1 MTCFLNRLSVF
12 KKSLKYKRNYVKFT
26 ILGVK
31 MIGQHD
37 LLRSFR
43 DNCGFG
49 LVANIKN
56 KPSYQVLD
64 DAITALER
72 MMHRGAV
79 AADGKTG
86 DGSGL
91 LISMPEEFMR
101 GVAESNGVELSKQFG
116 IASIF
121 TKDVKLLDIFEET
134 CDNNDLKIVFRREV
148 PIDTN
153 ALGEQ
158 AMASLPKIMQ
168 FFIVPNSLMATN
180 RFDALLYLSRKECEH
195 KLMKERDFYIASMSS
210 KVVSYKGLVM
220 PTHIKEFYKD
230 FQDEKFK
237 ISFSLF
243 HQRFSTNTLPEWRLA
258 QPFRAVA
265 HNGEINSVEGNRI
278 NVEIKSESIKSE
290 VFTPEEIQRILPILQ
305 LNSSDSAS
313 ADNFFEFLIVNGM
326 DFFKAVRAIIPS
338 AWQNSPHMDPELR
351 AFYEYHSTV
360 FEAWDGPAA
369 FSVTDGR
376 YIGCVLDRNGLRPSK
391 YIITNDDNLLI
402 ASEYGVVDIKEE
414 DIKERGR
421 LQSGEMLGLDLKFG
435 KVLKSK
441 EIDDYLKSTNPY
453 MKWLNEHMVYLQEHV
468 EEQYSSSKDIDVDN
482 LIVRQRYFN
491 ITQEIV
497 EQVIE
502 PMIIEGK
509 EAVGSMGDDTPL
521 AAFSNKQRNFT
532 DFFKQKFAQ
541 VTNPPIDPIRE
552 KVVMSLNTGFGE
564 IHNILDEIPT
574 HAQRLKSISP
584 IITSEKLA
592 VLKSFGDNKSPRYQA
607 FYHNTTFSTAYKND
621 LQTSLSTLVETVI
634 HSVKNDGTR
643 IIILDD
649 GELSKENKV
658 IPMAMVV
665 GRLNSSLLKA
675 KIRHLV
681 SMICI
686 TGEVVDSHSA
696 AVLIGY
702 GASAIF
708 PNLLFTTVAHQ
719 LEKSKTMDM
728 ECSEAFKAVHTSIN
742 GGILKIMSKM
752 GIATI
757 ASYRNAGL
765 FDVMGLSHEISK
777 DCFETSHNVI
787 PGLTYNDIDERLTK
801 YHKDAFR
808 NNGFNKIFPLNIGG
822 YYKFYNGQEHH
833 DFGPDVIHAI
843 HDMAAS
849 GKKEDFDKF
858 KNLVNKRGL
867 KFIRDFF
874 ELKSDRKS
882 IDVSEVE
889 PKEVIFKRFAS
900 AAMSLGS
907 ISPEAHETMAIA
919 MNTIGGQS
927 NSGEGG
933 EDSARYGTN
942 KVSKIKQVASGRFGV
957 TPAYLRSAEELQIKV
972 AQGAKPGEGGQL
984 PGHKVTALIGKLR
997 HTVPG
1002 VTLISPPPHHD
1013 IYSIEDLAQ
1022 LIFDL
1027 KQVNPKARVA
1037 VKLVSTV
1044 GVGTIAAGV
1053 AKAYADKIIIS
1064 GGDGGTG
1071 AAPLTSIKFAG
1082 NPWEIG
1088 LSEAHNALKANN
1100 LRGLVEL
1107 QTDGGLKTGL
1117 DVVKAALL
1125 GAESYAFGTGVL
1137 TIVGCKMLRICHVNK
1152 CTVGIATQNEKLRNE
1167 FFKGHVDQVINFF
1180 TLLAED
1186 VRSIM
1191 AELGYRTMEEMIGRV
1206 DLLKV
1211 TKDDFAQKFDF
1222 SSILHQEKG
1231 VNTHQQSFNHP
1242 FDDNLFEK
1250 DVLKEAYAAI
1260 KHPEYP
1266 IRIKREIKNVHRSF
1280 GALVSGEIAEFYGD
1294 EGLKAGTITINLN
1307 GVAGQAL
1314 GAFLIP
1320 GVSIYLDGVANDY
1333 IAKGMH
1339 GGKIVI
1345 TSKNQGEK
1353 FSAGGNTCLYGA
1365 TGGKLYISGSV
1376 GERFGVRN
1384 SGALAIVEGSGDNAC
1399 EYMTGGIVVILGK
1412 TGINF
1417 GAGMTGG
1424 ISFVYDCDHTFIENV
1439 NHELVEAIRIDTD
1452 EGDEARHYLKRL
1464 LKDYLVETG
1473 SNKAQELLENFR
1485 VEVRNFWLIKPKN
1498 LTKLPLNIEK
1508 GD

>member
-1 MTCFLNRLSVF
+1 MVE
-12 KKSLKYKRNYVKFT
+12 Y
-26 ILGVK
+26 
-31 MIGQHD
+31 HD
-37 LLRSFR
+37 LLRSFK

-56 KPSYQVLD
+56 KPSHKVLNN
-64 DAITALER
+64 AITALER

-91 LISMPEEFMR
+91 LLSIPEEFIR
-101 GVAESNGVELSKQFG
+101 KEAEANGVELSSQFAV
-116 IASIF
+116 ASLF
-121 TKDVKLLDIFEET
+121 TKDLKHLDIIEEI
-134 CDNNDLKIVFRREV
+134 CANNDLKVVLRRTV
-148 PIDTN
+148 PVNKN

-158 AMASLPKIMQ
+158 ALASLPHIIQ
-168 FFIVPNSLMATN
+168 LFIVPNSIMATN
-180 RFDALLYLSRKECEH
+180 RFDALLYLSRKEAEH
-195 KLMKERDFYIASMSS
+195 KLVESRDFYIASMSS
-210 KVVSYKGLVM
+210 KVLSYKGLVM
-220 PTHIKEFYKD
+220 PTHIKAFYED
-230 FQDEKFK
+230 LQDDAFK

-290 VFTPEEIQRILPILQ
+290 VFSDEEIQRLLPILQ
-305 LNSSDSAS
+305 PGSSDSAS
-313 ADNFFEFLIVNGM
+313 ADNFLEFLLINGM
-326 DFFKAVRAIIPS
+326 DFFKAVRAVIPS
-338 AWQNSPHMDPELR
+338 AWQNAPHMDPELR
-351 AFYEYHSTV
+351 AFYEYFSTV

-376 YIGCVLDRNGLRPSK
+376 YIGCALDRNGLRPSK
-391 YIITNDDNLLI
+391 YIVTNDDNLLI
-402 ASEYGVVDIKEE
+402 ASEYGVVNIDESE
-414 DIKERGR
+414 IKERGR
-421 LQSGEMLGLDLKFG
+421 LQSGEMLGLDLKYG
-435 KVLKSK
+435 KILKSK
-441 EIDDYLKSTNPY
+441 QIDDYLKSSNPY
-453 MKWLNEHMVYLQEHV
+453 MKWLNDHMIYLQEYAEDQYNEAEFI
-468 EEQYSSSKDIDVDN
+468 EEELLVKKQKF
-482 LIVRQRYFN
+482 FN
-491 ITQEIV
+491 ITEEIV

-502 PMIIEGK
+502 PMISEAK

-521 AAFSNKQRNFT
+521 AAFSQKQRNFT

-564 IHNILDEIPT
+564 VHNILNEIPS
-574 HAQRLKSISP
+574 HAHRLKSISP
-584 IITSEKLA
+584 IITLEKLK
-592 VLKSFGDNKSPRYQA
+592 VLKSFGDEKSPSYQS
-607 FYHNTTFSTAYKND
+607 FYKNKTFSTAYEG
-621 LQTSLSTLVETVI
+621 SLREALNILVDKIIT
-634 HSVKNDGTR
+634 SVKNDGAR
-643 IIILDD
+643 VVILDD
-649 GELSKENKV
+649 AEFSSEKKV
-658 IPMAMVV
+658 LPMAMVV
-665 GRLNSSLLKA
+665 GRVNFSLLKE

-681 SMICI
+681 SIVAI

-702 GASAIF
+702 GASAIY
-708 PNLLFTTVAHQ
+708 PNLLFATAASQ
-719 LEKSKTMDM
+719 LKRKNSNKLSI
-728 ECSEAFKAVHTSIN
+728 SEALKSVHIAIN

-757 ASYRNAGL
+757 ASYRNSGL
-765 FDVMGLSHEISK
+765 FDVMGLSHEILE
-777 DCFETSHNVI
+777 DCFETSHCTI
-787 PGLTYNDIDERLTK
+787 PGLTYEDIDERIEK
-801 YHKDAFR
+801 YHKSAFK
-808 NNGFNKIFPLNIGG
+808 NDGFKKIFPLNIGG
-822 YYKFYNGQEHH
+822 FYKFYTGQEHH
-833 DFGPDVIHAI
+833 DFGPEVIHAI
-843 HDMAAS
+843 HKMAAS
-849 GKKEDFDKF
+849 GKKEDFDTF
-858 KNLVNKRGL
+858 KKIVNGRDL
-867 KFIRDFF
+867 KFIRDF
-874 ELKSDRKS
+874 LDIKSDKKS
-882 IDVSEVE
+882 IDISEVE
-889 PKEVIFKRFAS
+889 PKEAIFKRFAS

-907 ISPEAHETMAIA
+907 ISPEAHETIAIA
-919 MNTIGGQS
+919 MNRIGGQS

-933 EDSARYGTN
+933 EDKARFGTER
-942 KVSKIKQVASGRFGV
+942 VSKIKQVASGRFGV
-957 TPAYLRSAEELQIKV
+957 TPAYLRSAEEIQIKV

-1088 LSEAHNALKANN
+1088 LSEAHNALKAND
-1100 LRGLVEL
+1100 LRGFVEV

-1152 CTVGIATQNEKLRNE
+1152 CSVGIATQNEKLREE
-1167 FFKGHVDQVINFF
+1167 FFKGHVDQVVNFF

-1186 VRSIM
+1186 IRSIM
-1191 AELGYRTMEEMIGRV
+1191 AELGYKTMQEMIGRV
-1206 DLLKV
+1206 DLLNV
-1211 TKDDFAQKFDF
+1211 TKDSFAQKFDF
-1222 SSILHQEKG
+1222 SSILHQEEG
-1231 VNTHQQSFNHP
+1231 VNTHQQAFNPP
-1242 FDDNLFEK
+1242 FDDNAFEK
-1250 DVLKEAYAAI
+1250 DVLKEAMAAI
-1260 KHPEYP
+1260 KHPEHP
-1266 IRIKREIKNVHRSF
+1266 IFIKREITNLHRSF
-1280 GALVSGEIAEFYGD
+1280 GALVSGEIAEYYGD
-1294 EGLKAGTITINLN
+1294 EGLKSGTIKMNLT
-1307 GVAGQAL
+1307 GIAGQAF

-1320 GVSIYLDGVANDY
+1320 GVSLYLKGVANDY
-1333 IAKGMH
+1333 IGKGMH
-1339 GGKIVI
+1339 GGKIII
-1345 TSKNQGEK
+1345 TSKKEGKE

-1365 TGGKLYISGSV
+1365 TGGKLYINSSV
-1376 GERFGVRN
+1376 GERFAVRN
-1384 SGALAIVEGSGDNAC
+1384 SGALAIVEGTGDNAC
-1399 EYMTGGIVVILGK
+1399 EYMTGGVVVILGH

-1424 ISFVYDCDHTFIENV
+1424 ISFVYDKEHNFVENI
-1439 NHELVEAIRIDTD
+1439 NRELVEAVRIDTD

-1464 LKDYLVETG
+1464 LKNYLLETG
-1473 SNKAQELLENFR
+1473 SLKAQDLLDNFR
-1485 VEVRNFWLIKPKN
+1485 VKVRNFWLVKPKN
-1498 LTKLPLNIEK
+1498 LTKLPLNLEN

>member
-1 MTCFLNRLSVF
+1 MVEH
-12 KKSLKYKRNYVKFT
+12 
-26 ILGVK
+26 
-31 MIGQHD
+31 HD
-37 LLRSFR
+37 LLRSFK

-56 KPSYQVLD
+56 RPSHKVLN
-64 DAITALER
+64 DAVTALER

-91 LISMPEEFMR
+91 LLSMPTEFMIEE
-101 GVAESNGVELSKQFG
+101 AAKEGVELPAQFAV
-116 IASIF
+116 ASIF
-121 TKDVKLLDIFEET
+121 TKDLEHLDTLEKI
-134 CDNNDLKIVFRREV
+134 CCNNDLKVILKREV
-148 PIDTN
+148 PVDKN
-153 ALGEQ
+153 ALGDQ
-158 AMASLPKIMQ
+158 AIASLPHIVQ
-168 FFIVPNSLMATN
+168 VFIIANSIMATN
-180 RFDALLYLSRKECEH
+180 RFDALLYLSRKETEH
-195 KLMKERDFYIASMSS
+195 KLVDDRAFYIASMSS
-210 KVVSYKGLVM
+210 KVLSYKGLVM

-230 FQDEKFK
+230 LQDEKFK

-265 HNGEINSVEGNRI
+265 HNGEINSVEANRI
-278 NVEIKSESIKSE
+278 NVSIKSESVKSD
-290 VFTPEEIQRILPILQ
+290 VFSDEEIKRLLPILQ
-305 LNSSDSAS
+305 PGSSDSAS

-326 DFFKAVRAIIPS
+326 DFFKAVRAVIPP
-338 AWQNSPHMDPELR
+338 AWQNAPHMDPELR

-391 YIITNDDNLLI
+391 YIVTKDDNLLI
-402 ASEYGVVDIKEE
+402 ASEYGVVDIAEE

-435 KVLKSK
+435 KLLKTN
-441 EIDDYLKSTNPY
+441 EIDDYLKSSNPY
-453 MKWLNEHMVYLQEHV
+453 MKWLNEHMIYLQEHV
-468 EEQYSSSKDIDVDN
+468 ENQYVSCVEIDTDAMVHK
-482 LIVRQRYFN
+482 QRYFN

-502 PMIIEGK
+502 PMIKESK

-521 AAFSNKQRNFT
+521 AAFSQKQRNFT

-541 VTNPPIDPIRE
+541 VTNPPIDSIRE

-564 IHNILDEIPT
+564 VHNILNEVPM

-584 IITSEKLA
+584 IITREKLV
-592 VLKSFGDNKSPRYQA
+592 VLKSFGDVKSPRYQD
-607 FYHNTTFSTAYKND
+607 FYKNSTFSTAYKSD
-621 LQTSLSTLVETVI
+621 LKASLDALVEKVI
-634 HSVKNDGTR
+634 DSVKNDGSR

-649 GELSKENKV
+649 SALDKEHKV
-658 IPMAMVV
+658 IPMALAV
-665 GRLNSSLLKA
+665 GRLNTALLEVDV
-675 KIRHLV
+675 RHLV
-681 SMICI
+681 SMIAV

-702 GASAIF
+702 GASAIY
-708 PNLLFTTVAHQ
+708 PYLLFATVSTQ
-719 LEKSKTMDM
+719 LERSKTINLD
-728 ECSEAFKAVHTSIN
+728 CADAYKSVHTALNS
-742 GGILKIMSKM
+742 GLLKIMSKM
-752 GIATI
+752 GISTI
-757 ASYRNAGL
+757 ASYRNSAL
-765 FDVMGLSHEISK
+765 FDVLGLHK
-777 DCFETSHNVI
+777 DVVQECFEASNATLS
-787 PGLTYNDIDERLTK
+787 GLTYEDLDERLDKT
-801 YHKDAFR
+801 HKDAFDTS
-808 NNGFNKIFPLNIGG
+808 GFNKIFPLNIGG
-822 YYKFYNGQEHH
+822 YYKFYTGQEHH
-833 DFGPDVIHAI
+833 DFGPAVIHAI
-843 HDMAAS
+843 HAVS
-849 GKKEDFDKF
+849 KKPTQENFDRL
-858 KNLVNKRGL
+858 KNTVNSRGL

-874 ELKSDRKS
+874 EFDSGKKS
-882 IDVSEVE
+882 IDISEVE
-889 PKEVIFKRFAS
+889 PKEEIFKRFAS

-907 ISPEAHETMAIA
+907 ISPEAHETIATA
-919 MNTIGGQS
+919 MNRIGAQS

-933 EDSARYGTN
+933 EDKARFGTER
-942 KVSKIKQVASGRFGV
+942 VSKIKQVASGRFGV
-957 TPAYLRSAEELQIKV
+957 TPAYLRSAEEIQIKV

-984 PGHKVTALIGKLR
+984 PGHKVTPLIGKLR

-1022 LIFDL
+1022 LIFDM
-1027 KQVNPKARVA
+1027 KQINPKARIA
-1037 VKLVSTV
+1037 VKLVSTM

-1117 DVVKAALL
+1117 DIVKAALL

-1152 CTVGIATQNEKLRNE
+1152 CTVGIATQNEKLRSE
-1167 FFKGHVDQVINFF
+1167 FFKGQVEQVINFF
-1180 TLLAED
+1180 TYLAED
-1186 VRSIM
+1186 VRAIM
-1191 AELGYRTMEEMIGRV
+1191 AELGFRTMQEMIGHV
-1206 DLLKV
+1206 DVLKV
-1211 TKDDFAQKFDF
+1211 KDDAFAKKFDF
-1222 SSILHQEKG
+1222 SSILHKEEG
-1231 VNTHQQSFNHP
+1231 VNTHQQQFNPP
-1242 FDDNLFEK
+1242 FDDNAFEK
-1250 DVLKEAYAAI
+1250 DVLKEAMTAI
-1260 KHPEYP
+1260 KSPDQP
-1266 IRIKREIKNVHRSF
+1266 IRIKREIKNIHRSF
-1280 GALVSGEIAEFYGD
+1280 GTLVSGEIAEYYGD
-1294 EGLKAGTITINLN
+1294 AGLKPDTIKINLS
-1307 GVAGQAL
+1307 GIAGQAL
-1314 GAFLIP
+1314 GAFLIN
-1320 GVSIYLDGVANDY
+1320 GISIYLEGVANDY
-1333 IAKGMH
+1333 IGKGMH
-1339 GGKIVI
+1339 GGKIII
-1345 TSKNQGEK
+1345 TSQNEGEE

-1376 GERFGVRN
+1376 GERFAVRN
-1384 SGALAIVEGSGDNAC
+1384 SGAFAIVEGTGDNAC
-1399 EYMTGGIVVILGK
+1399 EYMTGGVVVILGK

-1424 ISFVYDCDHTFIENV
+1424 VSFVYDKEHEFVENV
-1439 NHELVEAIRIDTD
+1439 NHELVEAVRIDTD

-1464 LKDYLVETG
+1464 LKDYVVETQ
-1473 SNKAQELLENFR
+1473 SKKAQELLENFR
-1485 VEVRNFWLIKPKN
+1485 VEVRNFWLVKPKN
-1498 LTKLPLNIEK
+1498 LTKLPLNLEN

>member
-1 MTCFLNRLSVF
+1 MVEH
-12 KKSLKYKRNYVKFT
+12 
-26 ILGVK
+26 
-31 MIGQHD
+31 HD
-37 LLRSFR
+37 LLRSFK

-56 KPSYQVLD
+56 KPSRKVLN

-91 LISMPEEFMR
+91 LLAMPEEFIR
-101 GVAESNGVELSKQFG
+101 KEAEANGVELSKQF
-116 IASIF
+116 AVACVF
-121 TKDVKLLDIFEET
+121 TKNLEHLDVIENI
-134 CDNNDLKIVFRREV
+134 CNNNDLKVVLRRNV
-148 PIDTN
+148 PVNTN
-153 ALGEQ
+153 ALGDQ
-158 AMASLPKIMQ
+158 ALETLPNIIQ
-168 FFIVPNSLMATN
+168 LFIVPNSIMATK
-180 RFDALLYLSRKECEH
+180 RFDALLYLSRKEAEH
-195 KLMKERDFYIASMSS
+195 KLVDDRDFYISSMSS
-210 KVVSYKGLVM
+210 KVLSYKGLVM
-220 PTHIKEFYKD
+220 PTHIKEFYED
-230 FQDEKFK
+230 LQDETFK

-278 NVEIKSESIKSE
+278 NVEIKSESIKSD
-290 VFTPEEIQRILPILQ
+290 VFTDEEIQRLLPILQ
-305 LNSSDSAS
+305 PGASDSAS

-326 DFFKAVRAIIPS
+326 DFFKAVRAVIPS
-338 AWQNSPHMDPELR
+338 AWQNAPHMDPELR

-391 YIITNDDNLLI
+391 YIVTKDDNLLI
-402 ASEYGVVDIKEE
+402 ASEYGVVDIPEE

-421 LQSGEMLGLDLKFG
+421 LQSGEMIGLDLKYG
-435 KVLKSK
+435 KLLKSNQ
-441 EIDDYLKSTNPY
+441 IDDYIKSSNPY
-453 MKWLNEHMVYLQEHV
+453 MKWLNEHMIYLQEHV
-468 EEQYSSSKDIDVDN
+468 EEQYSEAEEMDEEILVKK
-482 LIVRQRYFN
+482 QKFFN
-491 ITQEIV
+491 ITQEVV

-502 PMIIEGK
+502 PMMKESK

-521 AAFSNKQRNFT
+521 AAFSDKQRNFT

-564 IHNILDEIPT
+564 VHNILDEIPS
-574 HAQRLKSISP
+574 HAHRLKSISP
-584 IITSEKLA
+584 IITLEKLE
-592 VLKSFGDNKSPRYQA
+592 VLKSFGDKKSPSYQR
-607 FYHNTTFSTAYKND
+607 FYHNATFSTAYEKD
-621 LQTSLSTLVETVI
+621 LKASLDALVEKI
-634 HSVKNDGTR
+634 IDSVKNDGTR
-643 IIILDD
+643 IVILDD
-649 GELSKENKV
+649 AEFSADKKV

-665 GRLNSSLLKA
+665 GKLNFSLLKA
-675 KIRHLV
+675 KVRHLV
-681 SMICI
+681 SII
-686 TGEVVDSHSA
+686 AVTGEVVDSHSA

-702 GASAIF
+702 GASAIY
-708 PNLLFTTVAHQ
+708 PNLLFATVISQ
-719 LEKSKTMDM
+719 LKRSKNIKLTIP
-728 ECSEAFKAVHTSIN
+728 EALKATHSALN
-742 GGILKIMSKM
+742 GGLLKIMSKM

-757 ASYRNAGL
+757 ASYRNSGL
-765 FDVMGLSHEISK
+765 FDIMGLSKEIVK
-777 DCFETSHNVI
+777 DCFESSNCAI
-787 PGLTYNDIDERLTK
+787 SGLDYEDIDQRIEQ
-801 YHKDAFR
+801 YHKSAFK
-808 NNGFNKIFPLNIGG
+808 NDGFKKIFPLNIGG
-822 YYKFYNGQEHH
+822 YYKFYTGQEHH

-843 HDMAAS
+843 HAMANS
-849 GKKEDFDKF
+849 GKKEDFEKL

-874 ELKSDRKS
+874 DLKSDRKP
-882 IDVSEVE
+882 IDISEVE
-889 PKEVIFKRFAS
+889 PKEAIFKRFAS

-907 ISPEAHETMAIA
+907 ISPEAHETIAIA
-919 MNTIGGQS
+919 MNRIGGQS

-933 EDSARYGTN
+933 EDKDRFGTER
-942 KVSKIKQVASGRFGV
+942 VSKIKQVASGRFGV
-957 TPAYLRSAEELQIKV
+957 TPAYLRSAEEIQIKV

-984 PGHKVTALIGKLR
+984 PGHKVTPLIGKLR

-1022 LIFDL
+1022 LIFDM

-1037 VKLVSTV
+1037 VKLVSTI

-1082 NPWEIG
+1082 NPWELG

-1100 LRGLVEL
+1100 LRGLVEV
-1107 QTDGGLKTGL
+1107 QADGGLKTGL

-1152 CTVGIATQNEKLRNE
+1152 CSVGIATQNEKLRQE
-1167 FFKGHVDQVINFF
+1167 FFKGHVDQVINYF

-1211 TKDDFAQKFDF
+1211 KDEPFANKFDF
-1222 SSILHQEKG
+1222 SSVLHQEEG
-1231 VNTHQQSFNHP
+1231 VNTCQQKFNPP
-1242 FDDNLFEK
+1242 FDDNSFEK
-1250 DVLKEAYAAI
+1250 DVLKEAMVAI
-1260 KHPEYP
+1260 KHPEHP
-1266 IRIKREIKNVHRSF
+1266 IRIKREITNLNRSF
-1280 GALVSGEIAEFYGD
+1280 GALVSGEIAEYYGD
-1294 EGLKAGTITINLN
+1294 EGLKPDTIKINLK

-1314 GAFLIP
+1314 GAFLIN

-1333 IAKGMH
+1333 IGKGMH
-1339 GGKIVI
+1339 GGKIII
-1345 TSKNQGEK
+1345 TSKNEGEEY
-1353 FSAGGNTCLYGA
+1353 SAGGNTCLYGA

-1376 GERFGVRN
+1376 GERFAVRN
-1384 SGALAIVEGSGDNAC
+1384 SGAFAIVEGTGDNAC
-1399 EYMTGGIVVILGK
+1399 EYMTGGVVVILGR

-1424 ISFVYDCDHTFIENV
+1424 VSFVYDDEHRFVENV
-1439 NHELVEAIRIDTD
+1439 NHELVEAVRIDTD

-1464 LKDYLVETG
+1464 LKDYVVETG
-1473 SNKAQELLENFR
+1473 SQKAKDLLDNFR
-1485 VEVRNFWLIKPKN
+1485 VEVRNFWLVKPKN
-1498 LTKLPLNIEK
+1498 LTKLPLNLEN